1 MSKQYVEIDA
11 EVYARLEAVARE
23 KGYESVEKMLTAF
36 AFEFSGG
43 CSYTQNEKLPSSAK
57 SQF

>member
-1 MSKQYVEIDA
+1 MKKQFVEIDA

-43 CSYTQNEKLPSSAK
+43 CSYTQGGKMSKPRND
-57 SQF
+57 